1 MFLKNN
7 SSYKNLN
14 LLFYLG
20 EIYIMEE
27 YIKTISADN
36 QKSIVD
42 YLNETILPHMI
53 INSQGAAKGRRQLW
67 IQTAPPLTS
76 SATWHVG
83 FEDERIMNYIR
94 LISPPGFTP
103 EAVLVTKG
111 GNIKRHRDA
120 RYADYRGMSINL
132 GKVTWYYERSND
144 QYFWQPGLHESV
156 PVGRYDLTGGEVFM
170 FNTKNPHWVENAH
183 PDRWG
188 INVWQISKNT
198 RDDYDKFMENRANGN
213 LTEEQLD
220 YKVAGY

>member
-1 MFLKNN
+1 VFLKNN

>member
-1 MFLKNN
+1 
-7 SSYKNLN
+7 
-14 LLFYLG
+14 
-20 EIYIMEE
+20 MEQ

>member
-1 MFLKNN
+1 VFLKNN

-111 GNIKRHRDA
+111 GNIRRHRDA

>member
-1 MFLKNN
+1 VFLKNN

-20 EIYIMEE
+20 EIYIMEQ

>member
-111 GNIKRHRDA
+111 GNIRRHRDA